1 MISSFPVG
9 TGIRI
14 RAEFRNEAGDLQ
26 DPDNVTLRIVPPSGV
41 AYEAAPQSTVV
52 GVWTY
57 VLLLDTPGDYRYTF
71 AGTGELSATGN
82 GVVAAT
88 EDLAA

>member
-14 RAEFRNEAGDLQ
+14 RAEFRNEDGVLQ
-26 DPDNVTLRIVPPSGV
+26 DPDNVTLRIIPPSGTPRDV
-41 AYEAAPQSTVV
+41 AAQSTVV
-52 GVWTY
+52 GVWSY
-57 VLLLDTPGDYRYTF
+57 VLLLDAPGDWRYTF
-71 AGTGELSATGN
+71 TGTGELSASGN
-82 GVVAAT
+82 GVVAAS